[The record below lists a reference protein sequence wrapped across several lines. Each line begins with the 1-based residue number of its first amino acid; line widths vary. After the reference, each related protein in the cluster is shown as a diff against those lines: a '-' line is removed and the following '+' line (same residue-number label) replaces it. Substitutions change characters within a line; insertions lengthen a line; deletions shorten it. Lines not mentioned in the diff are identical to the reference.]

1 MYSRSTKEDDSTL
14 RSYRFIASDRIKQTY
29 TNENKE
35 DVVSRKSF
43 DTSDS
48 TKRTPFLLAS
58 MGKKE
63 GNELRLADFEGNEM
77 PARQDD
83 RLRVA
88 C

>member
-1 MYSRSTKEDDSTL
+1 MYSRPTKEDDSTL

-29 TNENKE
+29 RKENK
-35 DVVSRKSF
+35 DVVSCKSF

-58 MGKKE
+58 MGKKK
-63 GNELRLADFEGNEM
+63 GNERRFADFEENET

>member
-1 MYSRSTKEDDSTL
+1 MYSRSTKEDVSTL
-14 RSYRFIASDRIKQTY
+14 RSYRFIAFDRIKQTY

-35 DVVSRKSF
+35 DVVSR
-43 DTSDS
+43 TR
-48 TKRTPFLLAS
+48 KRTPFLSAS
-58 MGKKE
+58 MGKKK
-63 GNELRLADFEGNEM
+63 GNERRPADFEENEM